1 MNAGAMP
8 DVAGEGGS
16 NWRLSKLLELEA
28 AVRDLCYAASL
39 PAFVALIMR
48 ACVCVCV
55 ASSSLFVLAS
65 LCMCACVCESIMET
79 RHAGNANKKEV
90 PHKKLAAGL
99 ASGIAKPKPKYAYQ
113 IYTSAPQDIQHFI
126 DLETRLKSTFT
137 VELMTRRSAVTDR
150 KVANRFWLRE

>member
-1 MNAGAMP
+1 MP
-8 DVAGEGGS
+8 RV
-16 NWRLSKLLELEA
+16 
-28 AVRDLCYAASL
+28 C

-48 ACVCVCV
+48 VCVC
-55 ASSSLFVLAS
+55 ATSSSLFVLAS
-65 LCMCACVCESIMET
+65 LCVCICVCESIMET

-99 ASGIAKPKPKYAYQ
+99 ASGIAKPKLQDMHIKFRRQ
-113 IYTSAPQDIQHFI
+113 RRRTFNTS
-126 DLETRLKSTFT
+126 LTVETEVKSTFT

>member
-8 DVAGEGGS
+8 DEAGEGGWS

-48 ACVCVCV
+48 VCVC
-55 ASSSLFVLAS
+55 ATSSSLFVLAS
-65 LCMCACVCESIMET
+65 LCMCICVCESIMET

-99 ASGIAKPKPKYAYQ
+99 ASGIAKPKPKLQ
-113 IYTSAPQDIQHFI
+113 DMHIKFRRQRRRTFNTS
-126 DLETRLKSTFT
+126 LT
-137 VELMTRRSAVTDR
+137 VETEVNSSQLLQL
-150 KVANRFWLRE
+150 N